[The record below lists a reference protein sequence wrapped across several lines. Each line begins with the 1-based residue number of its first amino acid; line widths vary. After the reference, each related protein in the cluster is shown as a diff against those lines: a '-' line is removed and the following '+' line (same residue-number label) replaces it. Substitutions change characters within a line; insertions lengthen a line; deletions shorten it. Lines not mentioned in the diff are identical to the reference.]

1 MTETQ
6 LDPIAEG
13 FGKRATEALAAFP
26 NTVGRCVNL
35 CAYISARLR
44 DDGILNEVCL
54 GSLSCNGTKTF
65 QYRKAFPRNPK
76 GPVEWDGHAWLE
88 FSDGRIGEPSL
99 MRTARAQSE
108 HSNLRR
114 HLEMLEILDRGAVLM
129 SKEDATR
136 NGFKYTR
143 KSILG
148 RELERPL
155 IEGLLAVNSADRQ
168 LGGE

>member
-1 MTETQ
+1 MIEKQ
-6 LDPIAEG
+6 IDQIAEG
-13 FGKRATEALAAFP
+13 FGKRTRDALDAFP

-76 GPVEWDGHAWLE
+76 GPVEWYGHAWLE

-99 MRTARAQSE
+99 IRTARAQPANN
-108 HSNLRR
+108 NLRR
-114 HLEMLEILDRGAVLM
+114 HLEILGFLNRGAVLM
-129 SKEDATR
+129 RKEGAIR
-136 NGFKYTR
+136 NGFKYTK

-155 IEGLLAVNSADRQ
+155 IEGLLAVNSSDRQ

>member
-1 MTETQ
+1 
-6 LDPIAEG
+6 
-13 FGKRATEALAAFP
+13 
-26 NTVGRCVNL
+26 
-35 CAYISARLR
+35 
-44 DDGILNEVCL
+44 
-54 GSLSCNGTKTF
+54 
-65 QYRKAFPRNPK
+65 
-76 GPVEWDGHAWLE
+76 
-88 FSDGRIGEPSL
+88 
-99 MRTARAQSE
+99 
-108 HSNLRR
+108 
-114 HLEMLEILDRGAVLM
+114 MLEILDRGAVLM